1 VPSAARNVQFPGWS
15 MLDTAVLY
23 ANFIHALV
31 VVRVSLATNGRWFYT
46 ESDGARSV

>member
-1 VPSAARNVQFPGWS
+1 MSGVHFSDWLLR
-15 MLDTAVLY
+15 DTAVLY